1 MTQAMPPAPVP
12 LPPVKSRYTSNPI
25 ATVTQIMAIVTKTEI
40 LFKVDTALEETPVY
54 DARSPSV
61 PAIFEKP
68 VMKSR
73 SDTEAPRMFAVA
85 QGMRNNGARSKM
97 SVAIRVLL
105 SLWTGG
111 GGGGGGGVMV
121 LDICR
126 VPHCVQYLASSGIC
140 APHSWQYFTGTPKT
154 SYASALPQNGQNSAP
169 AGTFFLQKAHV
180 GGSLRR
186 IFATGQPQPMQYLS
200 PG

>member
-1 MTQAMPPAPVP
+1 MNHAPRPIVTTDVENEGLTALPIAFDTSLLIPETIKKNSRKRITQAMPPAPVP

-25 ATVTQIMAIVTKTEI
+25 ATVTQIMAIVTRAEI

-68 VMKSR
+68 VIMSR
-73 SDTEAPRMFAVA
+73 SDTEAPRMFTVA

-105 SLWTGG
+105 SL
-111 GGGGGGGVMV
+111 
-121 LDICR
+121 
-126 VPHCVQYLASSGIC
+126 
-140 APHSWQYFTGTPKT
+140 
-154 SYASALPQNGQNSAP
+154 
-169 AGTFFLQKAHV
+169 
-180 GGSLRR
+180 
-186 IFATGQPQPMQYLS
+186 
-200 PG
+200 